1 MSHPKA
7 ACVFKVATRAAWDD
21 ACRAG
26 RFIGSADDL
35 RDGFIHL
42 SALHQLAA
50 TLAKHFKGQTDLVLV
65 TLDTGA
71 LGDALRWEPSRDGDL
86 FPHLYADL
94 PMTAAREVRAIE
106 LDSSGMPIVPEDV
119 RQC

>member
-1 MSHPKA
+1 MSHPKPPS
-7 ACVFKVATRAAWDD
+7 VFKVATRAAWDD
-21 ACRAG
+21 ACREG
-26 RFIGSADDL
+26 HFHGSADDL

-42 SALHQLAA
+42 SAHRQLSA

-65 TLDTGA
+65 TLDTAA
-71 LGDALRWEPSRDGDL
+71 LGDALRWERVRDGDL

-94 PMTAAREVRAIE
+94 PTTAAREVRGIE
-106 LDSSGMPIVPEDV
+106 LDGSGAPIVPEDV

>member
-1 MSHPKA
+1 MSHPEA
-7 ACVFKVATRAAWDD
+7 PSVFKVATRAAWDD
-21 ACRAG
+21 ACRKG
-26 RFIGSADDL
+26 RFNGSADDL

-42 SALHQLAA
+42 SALHQLSA

-71 LGDALRWEPSRDGDL
+71 LGDALRWERARDGDP
-86 FPHLYADL
+86 FPHLYAGL
-94 PMTAAREVRAIE
+94 PVTAARAVRA
-106 LDSSGMPIVPEDV
+106 LDLDGSGVPIVPEDV